1 MRQNNCI
8 WEQIGQLE
16 EAAPPPRH
24 RCWHHRAT
32 TTQGHRKAW
41 VLAVPTACSTRLQ
54 LGSRTDLCWKHGSR
68 TWSNLLLEHLFCQ
81 LDSYKN
87 SKRGKKQNLHCKK
100 KKSFGIKTT
109 GLRHYWQ
116 QERNSW
122 KAKSGRRDDTY
133 QDWKAHQF
141 HPGCCWAKLITERGK
156 SEVCPYTLPVT
167 WRSAAGRLS
176 PLIHHFLAKCS
187 GCPINPGIRK
197 KRPPN
202 FLGTGVI

>member
-100 KKSFGIKTT
+100 KKKLWNQNYWTETLLTAREEFLKSKVRSKRWHLSRLESSSVSSRLLLSKVNYRTWQKWGLSLHPARDMEISCRKAEPIDSPFPGQVLRLPHKSRYQKKETT
-109 GLRHYWQ
+109 
-116 QERNSW
+116 
-122 KAKSGRRDDTY
+122 
-133 QDWKAHQF
+133 
-141 HPGCCWAKLITERGK
+141 
-156 SEVCPYTLPVT
+156 
-167 WRSAAGRLS
+167 
-176 PLIHHFLAKCS
+176 
-187 GCPINPGIRK
+187 
-197 KRPPN
+197 
-202 FLGTGVI
+202 